1 MAAAEWDPLADTKL
15 VLFDAAV
22 GESGEL
28 AMSALRIRRW
38 KTASTHVGQKHPVSP
53 ERARQVAGHPSL
65 GARGYTSVPLE
76 RAPMH
81 STTFCVNGAGTSYSE
96 ECKILPGKAAAPGS
110 SASAGSS

>member
-38 KTASTHVGQKHPVSP
+38 NTASIVGEKYPVSM

-76 RAPMH
+76 RRDRELL
-81 STTFCVNGAGTSYSE
+81 VV
-96 ECKILPGKAAAPGS
+96 
-110 SASAGSS
+110 

>member
-1 MAAAEWDPLADTKL
+1 MAAADWDPLADTKL

-38 KTASTHVGQKHPVSP
+38 KTASTHVGGKYPVSG

-76 RAPMH
+76 RRDRELL
-81 STTFCVNGAGTSYSE
+81 VV
-96 ECKILPGKAAAPGS
+96 
-110 SASAGSS
+110 